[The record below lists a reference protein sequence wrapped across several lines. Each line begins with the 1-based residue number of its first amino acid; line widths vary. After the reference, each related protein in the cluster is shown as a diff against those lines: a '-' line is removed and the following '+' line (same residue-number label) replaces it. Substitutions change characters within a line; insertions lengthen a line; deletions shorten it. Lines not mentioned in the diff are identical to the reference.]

1 MLIIVTHFSVYQ
13 SARYKRKSHYDVN
26 AILLITNEVNLFY
39 IFIIFVSSLLRH
51 LCLNI
56 IYLSV
61 GFLHFS

>member
-51 LCLNI
+51 QKRNYHGGDVLI
-56 IYLSV
+56 KD
-61 GFLHFS
+61 